1 MIIKFN
7 LLPHEEKVVESPK
20 KAISISF
27 AHFYIFVL
35 IVLLTFIIGAVIN
48 FELNLRKLEKE
59 KQEKEE
65 LLNKYKNI
73 ALKVKK
79 LEEEKEDIKKRINA
93 IIELKKDQGQRL
105 RVLYYT
111 LSEVKEN
118 KVLISSLKA
127 EPGKGYI
134 KGYAFSLEDV
144 ANYLK
149 NLEANKQ
156 VFKNVELKSAVSKQ
170 LAEYSLEEFE
180 SEVQF

>member
-7 LLPHEEKVVESPK
+7 LLPHEKKVVVSSK
-20 KAISISF
+20 KTISISF
-27 AHFYIFVL
+27 AHFYIIVL
-35 IVLLTFIIGAVIN
+35 ITLLTFIIGVVIN
-48 FELNLRKLEKE
+48 FELNLKKLEKE
-59 KQEKEE
+59 KKEKEE
-65 LLNKYKNI
+65 LLIKYKNI

-79 LEEEKEDIKKRINA
+79 LEEEKEEIKKRISA

-118 KVLISSLKA
+118 KVLINSLKA
-127 EPGKGYI
+127 EPGKGHI
-134 KGYAFSLEDV
+134 KGYAFSFEDV

-170 LAEYSLEEFE
+170 LAGYSLVEFE

>member
-7 LLPHEEKVVESPK
+7 LLPYKERLFGSPK
-20 KAISISF
+20 IAISISF
-27 AHFYIFVL
+27 AHVYIFVL
-35 IVLLTFIIGAVIN
+35 VILLAFVIGAVIN

-59 KQEKEE
+59 KKEKKE
-65 LLNKYKNI
+65 LLNRYKNI

-105 RVLYYT
+105 RVLYFT

-118 KVLISSLKA
+118 KVLISSLKT

-149 NLEANKQ
+149 NLEVNKQ
-156 VFKNVELKSAVSKQ
+156 VFKNVELRSVVTKQ
-170 LAEYSLEEFE
+170 LAEYSLVEFE

>member
-1 MIIKFN
+1 
-7 LLPHEEKVVESPK
+7 
-20 KAISISF
+20 
-27 AHFYIFVL
+27 
-35 IVLLTFIIGAVIN
+35 
-48 FELNLRKLEKE
+48 
-59 KQEKEE
+59 
-65 LLNKYKNI
+65 LNKYKNI

-79 LEEEKEDIKKRINA
+79 LEAEKEDIKKRINA

-118 KVLISSLKA
+118 KVLINSLKT
-127 EPGKGYI
+127 EPGKEHI
-134 KGYAFSLEDV
+134 KGYALSLEDV

-156 VFKNVELKSAVSKQ
+156 VFKNVELKAAVSKQ
-170 LAEYSLEEFE
+170 LAEYSLVEFE